1 MTDCSRK
8 SVRMF
13 LSLKPAIAYACAI
26 FIALHTTVRA
36 DIYTETECLSGI
48 APIPEVKEIADGV
61 FLRKSHFGQVFE
73 QNNLAN
79 VGFIIGNQCI
89 AVIDTGGSPAEGKGL
104 HCAIRRQSSK
114 PICYVINT
122 HVHPDHLLGNQSFE
136 STHVKFIGHKNLPR
150 AISLLGSTYVERL
163 QEIAPD
169 LEVRLVPPTRL
180 VESTIELD
188 LGDRPVS
195 LRAYSGAHTDN
206 DITVTDH
213 LTNTLWTGDLLFS
226 RHIPI
231 LGGSGSINGFIQ
243 ATEEL
248 AKISTELVV
257 PGHGPTS
264 TAMDAAVDS
273 QLQYLVELRD
283 RVREWILEGGDI
295 GPAVEQIGSRY
306 PGLGMFD
313 QFHKRNVSY
322 AYTELEWE

>member
-150 AISLLGSTYVERL
+150 AISLLGSAYVERL
-163 QEIAPD
+163 QEIAPNWTD
-169 LEVRLVPPTRL
+169 P
-180 VESTIELD
+180 IKN
-188 LGDRPVS
+188 RP
-195 LRAYSGAHTDN
+195 
-206 DITVTDH
+206 
-213 LTNTLWTGDLLFS
+213 
-226 RHIPI
+226 
-231 LGGSGSINGFIQ
+231 IQ
-243 ATEEL
+243 
-248 AKISTELVV
+248 
-257 PGHGPTS
+257 
-264 TAMDAAVDS
+264 
-273 QLQYLVELRD
+273 
-283 RVREWILEGGDI
+283 EWIARLPLSDVAPLKRL
-295 GPAVEQIGSRY
+295 GPV
-306 PGLGMFD
+306 
-313 QFHKRNVSY
+313 
-322 AYTELEWE
+322 T